1 MTARYLEL
9 FDKFCAVCVDKD
21 VDKVMEIFADNAE
34 IREPNV
40 NLQGKKAIREFVER
54 EAQKFEDY
62 IMEKINVFEKDNQM
76 AIEWRNTFK
85 YEGKRVD
92 TLGATVIHMENGKI
106 RRMTEYVCAP

>member
-21 VDKVMEIFADNAE
+21 VDKVMEIFTENAE

-40 NLQGKKAIREFVER
+40 NLHGKGEVREFMER
-54 EAQKFEDY
+54 EAPKFEDY
-62 IMEKINVFEKDNQM
+62 IMEKTNVFEKDNQI

-85 YEGKRVD
+85 YEGKNVD
-92 TLGATVIHMENGKI
+92 TLGATVFHVEKGKI
-106 RRMTEYVCAP
+106 RRMTEYICAP